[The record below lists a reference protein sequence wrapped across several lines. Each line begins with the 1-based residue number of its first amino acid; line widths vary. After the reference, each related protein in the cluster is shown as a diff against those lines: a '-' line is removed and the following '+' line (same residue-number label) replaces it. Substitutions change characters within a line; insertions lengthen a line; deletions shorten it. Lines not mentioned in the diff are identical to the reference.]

1 MNKNELKENTA
12 KITQILQSENYE
24 NGFELLKTIN
34 DPQLNEALADL
45 IQSTV
50 KERYFEQDNVDE
62 GLDILRILSPT
73 LTSLDLSGS
82 YVEELDLTKFISLQ
96 ELNLSY
102 CNELHTVKGLERLDK
117 LTSLNCVSTS
127 SLVDLD
133 VYELDCLPDVIGLR
147 TKYGMHYGGNI
158 QASEETWWDYLDEFL
173 NDAEEYCGVVTIL
186 CIDESDFYDEIFS
199 RWRCS
204 GPKSIDLSTRDKLGI
219 WLNKERLESRFSED
233 SDIWPSQDEASVA
246 LFTSGW
252 DFITSFKKHRNDFTI
267 DCDECLETFTIG
279 ETVQVDDE
287 DESIRCCSDCSNKRN
302 NKQSEKIK
310 MPENINLGHILSYI
324 YFDFATSDIFGEKK
338 EKNLLRYIDSW
349 GGEEASMTN
358 RDLGI
363 GDTFLIPNQE
373 ILTILDKMLWWLG
386 GLNAYKNIK
395 VTVSQAYE

>member
-1 MNKNELKENTA
+1 MTKTELKQNIT
-12 KITQILQSENYE
+12 KIEQIINSDKLEA
-24 NGFELLKTIN
+24 GIELLKTLN
-34 DPQLNEALADL
+34 DPELTEALADL

-50 KERYFEQDNVDE
+50 KEKYFEPSYSSDPPDVDE
-62 GLDILRILSPT
+62 GLDLLRILSPNI
-73 LTSLDLSGS
+73 TSLDLSGS
-82 YVEELDLTKFISLQ
+82 YVEELDLSKFISLQ

-133 VYELDCLPDVIGLR
+133 VYELELLPDVIGLR
-147 TKYGMHYGGNI
+147 TKSGMHYGGNI

-252 DFITSFKKHRNDFTI
+252 DFITSFKKHRNDFYV
-267 DCDECLETFTIG
+267 DCDECYGTFTVG
-279 ETVQVDDE
+279 ETVQVDE
-287 DESIRCCSDCSNKRN
+287 FDESIRCCSDCAKER
-302 NKQSEKIK
+302 
-310 MPENINLGHILSYI
+310 EN
-324 YFDFATSDIFGEKK
+324 
-338 EKNLLRYIDSW
+338 
-349 GGEEASMTN
+349 
-358 RDLGI
+358 
-363 GDTFLIPNQE
+363 
-373 ILTILDKMLWWLG
+373 
-386 GLNAYKNIK
+386 
-395 VTVSQAYE
+395 

>member
-1 MNKNELKENTA
+1 MNKMNEAELKQNIT
-12 KITQILQSENYE
+12 KIEQLLQSENYE

-34 DPQLNEALADL
+34 DPQLNEALAGL
-45 IQSTV
+45 IQNTI
-50 KERYFEQDNVDE
+50 KEKYFEIGATAYE
-62 GLDILRILSPT
+62 GLELLRILSPNI
-73 LTSLDLSGS
+73 TSLDLSGS
-82 YVEELDLTKFISLQ
+82 YVEELDLSKFISLQ

-252 DFITSFKKHRNDFTI
+252 DFITSFKKHRNDFYV
-267 DCDECLETFTIG
+267 DCDECYGTFTVG
-279 ETVQVDDE
+279 ETVQVDE
-287 DESIRCCSDCSNKRN
+287 FDESIRCCSDCAKER
-302 NKQSEKIK
+302 
-310 MPENINLGHILSYI
+310 EN
-324 YFDFATSDIFGEKK
+324 
-338 EKNLLRYIDSW
+338 
-349 GGEEASMTN
+349 
-358 RDLGI
+358 
-363 GDTFLIPNQE
+363 
-373 ILTILDKMLWWLG
+373 
-386 GLNAYKNIK
+386 
-395 VTVSQAYE
+395 